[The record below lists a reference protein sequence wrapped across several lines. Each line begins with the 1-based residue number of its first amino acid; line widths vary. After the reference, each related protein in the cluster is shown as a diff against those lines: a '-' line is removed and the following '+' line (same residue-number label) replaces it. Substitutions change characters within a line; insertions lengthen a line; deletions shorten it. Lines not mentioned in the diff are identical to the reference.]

1 MKQNRY
7 LIYGLSK
14 SGEAAFNLIFNKK
27 DKFYLYDDDKQKR
40 KIFYEKTQNL
50 YNVFLLNKIEKVIV
64 NFVDTIIISPGVSI
78 YNPIIEYAKRKKIEI
93 ISELELGFRFCKNK
107 MIAITGTNG
116 KTTTVSL
123 LYDIFKTAGFNVE
136 KVGNIGNPLSSVVRK
151 VKRKSILICEVSS
164 FQLEAINKFNPQFSG
179 ILNITT
185 DHIDRHKTFENYKKT
200 KYKIFKN
207 LNKKVKVVLNQNL
220 KVLSLRQNKNQIY
233 KFGFKKCENGC
244 YVDKENIIY
253 SKNNKEEVICCLSD
267 VNSLRGN
274 HNLENIMACI
284 CFAKFFKIK
293 NKYILEAIKNF
304 KNISHRI
311 QKIYQ
316 TAKNSFYDDSK
327 ATNID
332 ATIKAIN
339 SFNEDVFLILGGSD
353 KGYSY
358 DEIFKSLPQKV
369 KDVVACGE
377 TANKICKTASK
388 YNIKIK
394 AFKNLKEATIFA
406 CENLKEGQSLLLSP
420 ASASFD
426 EFKNYK
432 DRGEKFLNYIKEFYE

>member
-1 MKQNRY
+1 MKQKRY

-14 SGEAAFNLIFNKK
+14 SGEAAFNLILNKK

-40 KIFYEKTQNL
+40 KIFYERTQNL
-50 YNVFLLNKIEKVIV
+50 YNVFLLNKIEKAIV

-78 YNPIIEYAKRKKIEI
+78 YNPIIEYAKRKKIEV

-107 MIAITGTNG
+107 IIAITGTNG

-123 LYDIFKTAGFNVE
+123 LYDIFKTAGYKVE
-136 KVGNIGNPLSSVVRK
+136 KVGNIGNPLSSIVK
-151 VKRKSILICEVSS
+151 NVKRNTILICEVSS
-164 FQLEAINKFNPQFSG
+164 FQLEAIDKFNPKFSG
-179 ILNITT
+179 ILNITI
-185 DHIDRHKTFENYKKT
+185 DHIDRHKSFENYKKT

-207 LNKKVKVVLNQNL
+207 LNKKNQIVLNQNL
-220 KVLSLRQNKNQIY
+220 KVSGINKNQIY
-233 KFGFKKCENGC
+233 KFGFNKTENGC
-244 YVDKENIIY
+244 YLDNEKIVFSKSNKKE
-253 SKNNKEEVICCLSD
+253 VVFMLSD
-267 VNSLRGN
+267 VDTLKGK
-274 HNLENIMACI
+274 HNIENIMACV

-293 NKYILEAIKNF
+293 NEYILEAIKNF

-316 TAKNSFYDDSK
+316 TTNNAFYDDSK

-339 SFNEDVFLILGGSD
+339 SFNEDIFLILGGSD
-353 KGYSY
+353 KGYQY
-358 DEIFKSLPQKV
+358 DEIFKTLPRNV
-369 KDVVACGE
+369 KDIIACGE
-377 TANKICKTASK
+377 TSNKIYKTACK
-388 YNIKIK
+388 YNIELKI
-394 AFKNLKEATIFA
+394 FKNLKEATFFA
-406 CENLKEGQSLLLSP
+406 CKNLKEGQSLLLSP

-432 DRGEKFLNYIKEFYE
+432 DRGEKFLSYIKEFYE